1 MIRIFTRKKQKV
13 RVKEPATGFNE
24 EYIAYKVRKLD
35 PNHVK
40 LVTEKGKVVEI
51 KTNNPMDIIVEDL

>member
-13 RVKEPATGFNE
+13 RVSEPATGFNE
-24 EYIAYKVRKLD
+24 EYIAHKVRKLD

-40 LVTEKGKVVEI
+40 LVTEKGKLVEI

>member
-1 MIRIFTRKKQKV
+1 MIRIWTRKKQKI
-13 RVKEPATGFNE
+13 RVTEPTTGFNE
-24 EYIAYKVRKLD
+24 EYTAYKVRKLE

-40 LVTEKGKVVEI
+40 LVTDKGKVVEI

>member
-13 RVKEPATGFNE
+13 RINEPVTGFSE
-24 EYIAYKVRKLD
+24 EYIALKIRKLD

-40 LVTEKGKVVEI
+40 LVTEKGKVVEV
-51 KTNNPMDIIVEDL
+51 KTNHPMDIIVEDL

>member
-1 MIRIFTRKKQKV
+1 MIKIFTRKKQKV
-13 RVKEPATGFNE
+13 RVSEPATGFNE
-24 EYIAYKVRKLD
+24 EYIAYKVRKAE

-40 LVTEKGKVVEI
+40 LVTDKGKVVEI

>member
-13 RVKEPATGFNE
+13 RVSESATGFNE
-24 EYIAYKVRKLD
+24 EYIAYKVRKLE

>member
-13 RVKEPATGFNE
+13 RVSEPSTGFNE
-24 EYIAYKVRKLD
+24 EYIAYKIRKAD

-40 LVTEKGKVVEI
+40 LVTSEGKLVEI

>member
-1 MIRIFTRKKQKV
+1 MIRIFTRKRQKV
-13 RVKEPATGFNE
+13 RINEPSTGFNE
-24 EYIAYKVRKLD
+24 EYIVLKIRKLD

-40 LVTEKGKVVEI
+40 LVTEKGKVVEV